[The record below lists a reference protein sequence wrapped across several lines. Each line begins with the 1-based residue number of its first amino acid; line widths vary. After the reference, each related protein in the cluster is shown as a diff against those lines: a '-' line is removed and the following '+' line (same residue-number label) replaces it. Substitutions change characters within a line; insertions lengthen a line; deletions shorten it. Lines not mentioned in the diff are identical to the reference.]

1 MNILKKNIALF
12 LFIAFAVVLT
22 ACSGTKETT
31 ASSSNEPKSVK
42 LSEGQRRSF
51 TKLFIDANRAKILG
65 NYGEALNTFKQALT
79 IDPSSSATMYEIAR
93 IYAEDGNFPAALTYA
108 ENAVKYD
115 GSNVWYK
122 EFLAQLYAETGRM
135 DESIEVYKSIIE
147 EYPNNFNYYYNLGT
161 LYSSQGRYDEALDL
175 YEELENKLGLN
186 KELAMQRQLIYIEKG
201 DYDAALEEIQKLID
215 ANPEDVRLYGMKAEI
230 YEQLGE
236 EDKAVKIYES
246 MLIIEPENG
255 LVLLALY
262 EISKKNGEEE
272 KANEYLDRAFSSPS
286 LGIDVKVNILLNY
299 LSREDFESRKEDV
312 KRLAQKLEEAHSND
326 AKAYAIHGDVLY
338 NLGELEMA
346 REKFRTA
353 VEIDP
358 NRPPIWQQIVT
369 IDSQL
374 SDFQAMKEESQEAM
388 ELFPQLP
395 VFYLFNGIALI
406 QSENY
411 DDAIDILNSG
421 KNLVVDD
428 NQILAQFYSS
438 LGDAYHSIEEHPQSD
453 NAYDMALKLEPN
465 NVIVLNNYAYYL
477 STRGIDLDKA
487 EKMAKK
493 ANDLSPNVAS
503 FQDTYGW
510 VLYKKENY
518 QNALFWIKEAI
529 KNGGAKDPVVYEHL
543 GDIQLKL
550 NNIEEAVEA
559 WKKALE
565 FGGDA
570 DTLNVKIK
578 ENSPL
583 EE

>member
-1 MNILKKNIALF
+1 MKFVKKHSVLLIFLAFIQLF
-12 LFIAFAVVLT
+12 SG
-22 ACSGTKETT
+22 CSGSKE
-31 ASSSNEPKSVK
+31 ASSSAKEPESIK

-51 TKLFIDANRAKILG
+51 SKLFIDANRAKILG

-93 IYAEDGNFPAALTYA
+93 IYAEDGNFPASLTYA
-108 ENAVKYD
+108 KNAVKYNN
-115 GSNVWYK
+115 SNVWYK

-147 EYPNNFNYYYNLGT
+147 EHPNNFNYYYNLGS
-161 LYSSQGRYDEALDL
+161 LYSSQGRYNEALEL
-175 YEELENKLGLN
+175 YEELEKRLGLN
-186 KELAMQRQLIYIEKG
+186 QDLAMQRQLIYIEKG

-236 EDKAVKIYES
+236 EEKALEIYES
-246 MLIIEPENG
+246 MLLIEPENG

-262 EISKKNGEEE
+262 EITKKNGEEE
-272 KANEYLDRAFSSPS
+272 KASEYLDRAFSSPG

-299 LSREDFESRKEDV
+299 LSRKDFESKKDDV
-312 KRLAQKLEEAHSND
+312 KRLAEKLEKAHSTD
-326 AKAYAIHGDVLY
+326 AKAYAIHGDILY
-338 NLGELEMA
+338 NLGQLDLA
-346 REKFRTA
+346 REKFRQA
-353 VEIDP
+353 VKIDP

-374 SDFQAMKEESQEAM
+374 NDFDSMREDSQEAI

-395 VFYLFNGIALI
+395 IFYLFNGIALI
-406 QSENY
+406 QQDRVE
-411 DDAIDILNSG
+411 DAVDILNSG

-438 LGDAYHSIEEHPQSD
+438 LGDAYHSLEAHTESD
-453 NAYDMALKLEPN
+453 KAYDMALKLEPA
-465 NVIVLNNYAYYL
+465 NVVVLNNYAYYL
-477 STRGIDLDKA
+477 SIRGIKLDKA
-487 EKMAKK
+487 EAMAQK
-493 ANDLSPNVAS
+493 ANDLSPDVAS

-518 QNALFWIKEAI
+518 KNALFWIEEAL
-529 KNGGAKDPVVYEHL
+529 KNGGEEDPVVHEHR
-543 GDIQLKL
+543 GDVYLKL
-550 NNIEEAVEA
+550 NESEKAVA
-559 WKKALE
+559 SWKKALE
-565 FGGDA
+565 LGGDPNVLNIKIEEH
-570 DTLNVKIK
+570 TL
-578 ENSPL
+578 L

>member
-1 MNILKKNIALF
+1 MNFPVKHTTLF
-12 LFIAFAVVLT
+12 LLAATVFLFA
-22 ACSGTKETT
+22 ACSGGKETT
-31 ASSSNEPKSVK
+31 SSSKEPESIK
-42 LSEGQRRSF
+42 LSESQRRSF
-51 TKLFIDANRAKILG
+51 SKLFIDANRAKILG

-79 IDPSSSATMYEIAR
+79 IDPSNSATMYEIAR
-93 IYAEDGNFPAALTYA
+93 IYADDGNFPAALTYA
-108 ENAVKYD
+108 ENAVKYN

-147 EYPNNFNYYYNLGT
+147 EYPNNFNYYYNLGS
-161 LYSSQGRYDEALDL
+161 LYSSQGRYDEALQL
-175 YEELENKLGLN
+175 YEELEERLGLN
-186 KELAMQRQLIYIEKG
+186 QELAMQRQLIYIEKG
-201 DYDAALEEIQKLID
+201 DYKAALEEIQKLID

-236 EDKAVKIYES
+236 EEKAVKIYES
-246 MLIIEPENG
+246 MLVIEPENG

-262 EISKKNGEEE
+262 EISQKNGEEE
-272 KANEYLDRAFSSPS
+272 KARDYLHRAFSSPG

-299 LSREDFESRKEDV
+299 LSRKDFDSRKDDI
-312 KRLAQKLEEAHSND
+312 KTLAQKLEEAHPAD
-326 AKAYAIHGDVLY
+326 AKSYAIHGDILY
-338 NLGELEMA
+338 NLGELEPA
-346 REKFRTA
+346 RNKFKKA

-374 SDFQAMKEESQEAM
+374 SDFDAMKNDSEAAM

-395 VFYLFNGIALI
+395 IFYLFNGIALI
-406 QSENY
+406 QNKNY
-411 DDAIDILNSG
+411 DEAIDILNSG

-438 LGDAYHSIEEHPQSD
+438 LGDAYHSLGQNSQSD
-453 NAYDMALKLEPN
+453 NAYEMALKLEPN
-465 NVIVLNNYAYYL
+465 NVVVLNNFAYYL
-477 STRGIDLDKA
+477 SERGVDLDKA
-487 EKMAKK
+487 ETMAKK

-518 QNALFWIKEAI
+518 KNALFWINEAL
-529 KNGGAKDPVVYEHL
+529 KNGGDKDPVVYEHL
-543 GDIQLKL
+543 GDVHLKL
-550 NNIEEAVEA
+550 KNREEAVEA

-565 FGGDA
+565 YGGDA
-570 DTLNVKIK
+570 DVLKMKI
-578 ENSPL
+578 NQNTSQ

>member
-1 MNILKKNIALF
+1 MNFLKKYRVVILCLAV
-12 LFIAFAVVLT
+12 AFSLT
-22 ACSGTKETT
+22 ACSGSKET
-31 ASSSNEPKSVK
+31 SSPKKEPETIK
-42 LSEGQRRSF
+42 LSEEQRRSF
-51 TKLFIDANRAKILG
+51 SKLFIDANRAKILG
-65 NYGEALNTFKQALT
+65 NYGDALNTFRQALT
-79 IDPSSSATMYEIAR
+79 IDPSSSATLYEIAR
-93 IYAEDGNFPAALTYA
+93 IYADDGNFPAALTYA
-108 ENAVKYD
+108 KNAVKYD
-115 GSNVWYK
+115 GTNVWYK

-135 DESIEVYKSIIE
+135 DESIEVYKSILE
-147 EYPNNFNYYYNLGT
+147 EHPNNYSYYYNLGT
-161 LYSSQGRYDEALDL
+161 LYSSQGRYDEALEL
-175 YEELENKLGLN
+175 YENLENRLGLN
-186 KELAMQRQLIYIEKG
+186 QELAMQRQLIYIEKG
-201 DYDAALEEIQKLID
+201 DYNAALEEIQKLID

-236 EDKAVKIYES
+236 EEKAINIYES

-262 EISKKNGEEE
+262 EISIKNGEEE
-272 KANEYLDRAFSSPS
+272 KANEYLNRAFSSPD

-299 LSREDFESRKEDV
+299 LSRSDFESRKDQV
-312 KRLAQKLEEAHSND
+312 KHLAQKLEEAHTSD

-338 NLGELEMA
+338 NLGDLEMA
-346 REKFRTA
+346 RRKFRKA

-374 SDFQAMKEESQEAM
+374 SDFQAMKADSQEAM

-395 VFYLFNGIALI
+395 IFYLFNGIALI

-411 DDAIDILNSG
+411 DDAIETLNTG

-438 LGDAYHSIEEHPQSD
+438 LGDAFHSSEEHSKSD
-453 NAYDMALKLEPN
+453 NAYEMALKLEPK

-477 STRGIDLDKA
+477 SIRGIELDKA

-510 VLYKKENY
+510 VLFKKENY
-518 QNALFWIKEAI
+518 QNALFWVNEAL
-529 KNGGAKDPVVYEHL
+529 KNGGDEDPVVYEHR
-543 GDIQLKL
+543 GDIQMKL
-550 NNIEEAVEA
+550 NKVDEAVES
-559 WKKALE
+559 WKKALQY
-565 FGGDA
+565 GGDPEI
-570 DTLNVKIK
+570 LNGKIN
-578 ENSPL
+578 ENSPV

>member
-1 MNILKKNIALF
+1 MKLLIRYSTLF
-12 LFIAFAVVLT
+12 LLSALVTLFS
-22 ACSGTKETT
+22 ACSGTEEV
-31 ASSSNEPKSVK
+31 ASSSKEPETIK

-51 TKLFIDANRAKILG
+51 SKLFIDANRAKILG

-93 IYAEDGNFPAALTYA
+93 IYADDGNFPAALTYA
-108 ENAVKYD
+108 ENAVKYN

-147 EYPNNFNYYYNLGT
+147 EQPNNFNYYYNLGS
-161 LYSSQGRYDEALDL
+161 LYSSQGRYDEALEL
-175 YEELENKLGLN
+175 YEDLENRLGLN
-186 KELAMQRQLIYIEKG
+186 QELAMQRQLIYIEKG

-236 EDKAVKIYES
+236 EEKAVRIYES
-246 MLIIEPENG
+246 MLLIEPENG

-262 EISKKNGEEE
+262 EISKKNGQEE
-272 KANEYLDRAFSSPS
+272 KASEYLDRAFSSPG

-299 LSREDFESRKEDV
+299 LSRNDFESREEDI
-312 KRLAQKLEEAHSND
+312 KRLAQKLEDAHPAD
-326 AKAYAIHGDVLY
+326 AKSYAIHGDILY
-338 NLGELEMA
+338 NLGELEAA
-346 REKFRTA
+346 RQKFKKA

-374 SDFQAMKEESQEAM
+374 SDFQAMKKDSQDAM

-395 VFYLFNGIALI
+395 IFYLFNGIALI
-406 QSENY
+406 QDENFEE
-411 DDAIDILNSG
+411 AIDILNSG

-438 LGDAYHSIEEHPQSD
+438 LGDVYHSLNEHTKSD
-453 NAYDMALKLEPN
+453 SAYEMALKLEPS
-465 NVIVLNNYAYYL
+465 NVVVLNNFAYYL
-477 STRGIDLDKA
+477 SERGVDLDKA
-487 EKMAKK
+487 ETMAKK

-518 QNALFWIKEAI
+518 KNALFWINEAL
-529 KNGGAKDPVVYEHL
+529 KNGGEKDPVVYEHL
-543 GDIQLKL
+543 GDVHLKL
-550 NNIEEAVEA
+550 KNREEAVKA
-559 WKKALE
+559 WQKALE
-565 FGGDA
+565 YGGDP
-570 DTLNVKIK
+570 DDLNRKIN
-578 ENSPL
+578 ENASL

>member
-1 MNILKKNIALF
+1 MNLLKKHSALIILVAF
-12 LFIAFAVVLT
+12 STLFS
-22 ACSGTKETT
+22 ACAGNKETT
-31 ASSSNEPKSVK
+31 SSKEPESIK

-51 TKLFIDANRAKILG
+51 SKLFIDANRAKILG
-65 NYGEALNTFKQALT
+65 NYGEALNTFKQALS

-108 ENAVKYD
+108 KNAVEYD
-115 GSNVWYK
+115 NNNVWYK

-135 DESIEVYKSIIE
+135 DESIEVYKSIIAE
-147 EYPNNFNYYYNLGT
+147 QPNNFNYYYNLGS
-161 LYSSQGRYDEALDL
+161 LYSSQGRYDEALKLYNDL
-175 YEELENKLGLN
+175 EERLGLN
-186 KELAMQRQLIYIEKG
+186 QDLAMQRQLIYIEKG

-230 YEQLGE
+230 YEQLGKE
-236 EDKAVKIYES
+236 EKAVDIYES
-246 MLIIEPENG
+246 MLLIEPENG

-262 EISKKNGEEE
+262 EISKKNGKEEQ
-272 KANEYLDRAFSSPS
+272 AREYLDRAFSSPG

-299 LSREDFESRKEDV
+299 LSRNDFESRKGEV
-312 KRLAQKLEEAHSND
+312 KRLAEKLEKAHSTD

-338 NLGELEMA
+338 NLGELESA
-346 REKFRTA
+346 REKFRQA
-353 VEIDP
+353 VKIDP

-374 SDFQAMKEESQEAM
+374 NDFESMRTDSQEAI

-395 VFYLFNGIALI
+395 IFYLFNGIALI
-406 QSENY
+406 QE
-411 DDAIDILNSG
+411 DRFEEAVDILNSG

-438 LGDAYHSIEEHPQSD
+438 LGDAYHSLEAHAESD
-453 NAYDMALKLEPN
+453 SAYEMALKLEPA
-465 NVIVLNNYAYYL
+465 NVVVLNNYAYYL
-477 STRGIDLDKA
+477 SIRGAKLDKA
-487 EKMAKK
+487 EAMAKK

-518 QNALFWIKEAI
+518 KNALFWIEEAL
-529 KNGGAKDPVVYEHL
+529 KNGGGEDPVVHEHR
-543 GDIQLKL
+543 GDVFIKL
-550 NNIEEAVEA
+550 NNPEEAVKS
-559 WKKALE
+559 WKKALD
-565 FGGDA
+565 FGGDPNV
-570 DTLNVKIK
+570 LNIKI
-578 ENSPL
+578 EEHTPL